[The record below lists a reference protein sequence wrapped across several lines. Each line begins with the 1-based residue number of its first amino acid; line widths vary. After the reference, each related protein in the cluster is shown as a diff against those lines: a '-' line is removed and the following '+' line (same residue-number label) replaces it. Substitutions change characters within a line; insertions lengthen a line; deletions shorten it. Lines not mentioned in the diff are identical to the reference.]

1 MEAKLPKKI
10 ESPEIDKLQQE
21 QLNKH
26 ASKLQTQQ
34 GIINAAPEL
43 LEAVNGM
50 FSKPEKDPLTKL
62 NDFLKNLEEQQYLAE
77 KSNKFSE
84 KNKNALNANPVETQ
98 PYIAKDGDKL
108 PENMIVLGGKRV

>member
-34 GIINAAPEL
+34 GIINAAPTVFK
-43 LEAVNGM
+43 AVNDM
-50 FSKPEKDPLTKL
+50 FHKPEKDPLTKL
-62 NDFLKNLEEQQYLAE
+62 NETLKNLEKQEIAFK
-77 KSNKFSE
+77 KS
-84 KNKNALNANPVETQ
+84 KNFEAQNIESLNAGPAETQ